1 VIKVLPSGPCGA
13 VRRTDGGNGLSVR
26 ATDAH
31 AQGLPDSL
39 TLPRGGD
46 TRGRASPRWFGAAR
60 STRTRILA
68 SYVVLLAFSVILGL
82 VALREVLLIGL
93 NDRIEEDL
101 TQEVAELRLLL
112 NDGRDPQ
119 TSLPFDSLPRLFEV
133 FLFRNVP
140 GSGEGLLTFVEGEQ
154 FAADVEQYPLDE
166 FPAERIAEWEEL
178 AAPSGGI
185 SDVVTGTFDT
195 ELGTAHYNAARVR
208 LGDDV
213 GAFVV
218 AILPAD
224 ELEVIADLQ
233 TYGAVAALGVLLLG
247 SAAAWLLA
255 GRVLAPVQQLTDAAR
270 SISQSD
276 LSGRIS
282 VHGGDDAAEMARSF
296 NGMLDR
302 IEAVMRSQREF
313 VQDASH
319 ELRDPLTIC
328 SGHLELL
335 SDDPQE
341 RRETIALVVDELDR
355 MARIVD
361 DLQLLADADQRD
373 FLRPATLQMEP
384 FTREL
389 AAKAAALAPRNWIV
403 DSAADVTIQADRY
416 RLTEAVMNLAHN
428 AVQHTAD
435 HHTIAIGSS
444 ATEDEVSL
452 WVRDTGFG
460 IAVSEQPRVFDRF
473 RRGRSAHRRYRGS
486 GLGLAIVRTI
496 VEAHGGRVE
505 LASRL
510 GEGST
515 FTMILPLGQPATGTT

>member
-1 VIKVLPSGPCGA
+1 
-13 VRRTDGGNGLSVR
+13 
-26 ATDAH
+26 
-31 AQGLPDSL
+31 
-39 TLPRGGD
+39 
-46 TRGRASPRWFGAAR
+46 
-60 STRTRILA
+60 
-68 SYVVLLAFSVILGL
+68 
-82 VALREVLLIGL
+82 
-93 NDRIEEDL
+93 
-101 TQEVAELRLLL
+101 VAELDLLL
-112 NDGRDPQ
+112 TDGRDPL
-119 TSLPFDSLPRLFEV
+119 TSLPFDSLPRLFTV

-140 GSGEGLLTFVEGEQ
+140 GSGEGLLTFVDGSQGEVDLEQ
-154 FAADVEQYPLDE
+154 FPLDT
-166 FPAERIAEWEEL
+166 FPPQRIAEWEAL
-178 AAPSGGI
+178 SDRTGGI
-185 SDVVTGTFDT
+185 SDVVTGTFAT
-195 ELGTAHYNAARVR
+195 ELGDAHYKAARVR
-208 LGDDV
+208 LGEDV

-233 TYGAVAALGVLLLG
+233 TYGALAALAVLLLG

-255 GRVLAPVQQLTDAAR
+255 GRVLAPVQQLTEAAR

-302 IEAVMRSQREF
+302 LEAVMRSQREF

-328 SGHLELL
+328 GGHLELL
-335 SDDPQE
+335 SDEPEE
-341 RRETIALVVDELDR
+341 RRQTIALVVDELDR
-355 MARIVD
+355 MGRIVD
-361 DLQLLADADQRD
+361 DLQLLADADQHD
-373 FLRPATLQMEP
+373 FLRPANLQMEP
-384 FTREL
+384 FTHEL
-389 AAKAAALAPRNWIV
+389 AAKAAALAPRNWVV
-403 DSAADVTIQADRY
+403 DAAADVAIQADRY

-444 ATEDEVSL
+444 VSEDEVRI

-505 LASRL
+505 LVSRL
-510 GEGST
+510 GDGST
-515 FTMILPLGQPATGTT
+515 FTMVLPRRGTESPTT

>member
-1 VIKVLPSGPCGA
+1 VT
-13 VRRTDGGNGLSVR
+13 VRANEAQTKPLSEGLSI
-26 ATDAH
+26 
-31 AQGLPDSL
+31 
-39 TLPRGGD
+39 PRGGEP
-46 TRGRASPRWFGAAR
+46 RGRASPRWFGAAR

-82 VALREVLLIGL
+82 VALREVLIIGL
-93 NDRIEEDL
+93 NDRIEADL
-101 TQEVAELRLLL
+101 QQEVSELDLLL
-112 NDGRDPQ
+112 TDGVDPL
-119 TSLPFDSLPRLFEV
+119 TTEPFASLPRLFEV

-140 GSGEGLLTFVEGEQ
+140 GSGEGLLTFVDGRQGESDLEQ
-154 FAADVEQYPLDE
+154 FPLE
-166 FPAERIAEWEEL
+166 SFPPERIAEWEAL
-178 AAPSGGI
+178 AARTGGI
-185 SDVVTGTFDT
+185 SDVVTDTFPT
-195 ELGTAHYNAARVR
+195 ELGEVHYKAARVR

-224 ELEVIADLQ
+224 ELEVIGDLQ
-233 TYGAVAALGVLLLG
+233 TYGALAALGVLLLG

-255 GRVLAPVQQLTDAAR
+255 GRVMAPVQQLTDAAR

-282 VHGGDDAAEMARSF
+282 VHGSDDAAEMARSF
-296 NGMLDR
+296 NSMLDR
-302 IEAVMRSQREF
+302 IESVMRSQREF

-328 SGHLELL
+328 GGHLELL
-335 SDDPQE
+335 SDEPEE
-341 RRETIALVVDELDR
+341 RAQTIALVVDELDR
-355 MARIVD
+355 MGRIVD
-361 DLQLLADADQRD
+361 DLQLLADAEQPD
-373 FLRPATLQMEP
+373 FLRPTMVQLEP
-384 FTREL
+384 LTHEL
-389 AAKAAALAPRNWIV
+389 IAKAAALAARTWIV
-403 DSAADVTIQADRY
+403 DDSADVSVLADRH

-435 HHTIAIGSS
+435 HHTIAVGSS
-444 ATEDEVSL
+444 ATEDEVRI

-460 IAVSEQPRVFDRF
+460 ISASEQPRVFDRF

-496 VEAHGGRVE
+496 VEAHGGHME
-505 LASRL
+505 LTSRL

-515 FTMILPLGQPATGTT
+515 FTMVLPRRGSETATT